1 MHVYARSGVGR
12 RFRCSVPLVK
22 FWLPLMFERT
32 EQFVDVAVAAEELGY
47 EGIALADHLVIPE
60 AFASVHPSGEPMVLA
75 SSAFPDPFVM
85 TAAMATVTSRLRFMS
100 YVYILPM
107 RDPFSV
113 AKQVAT
119 ASLVSSGRVVMGVG
133 AGWLREEFEA
143 MGHDPATRGRRMD
156 EMLEVIADFWD
167 DGWAEHHGEF
177 YDFPRCSMLPAP
189 AHDIPVWV
197 GGKSEAALRRALRHD
212 GWLGMNYGL
221 DEVDVLLARLRAIR
235 DTAEDTRAGFE
246 VFVIP
251 NAVPSPDL
259 YADLEGKG
267 VTSTLAFAW
276 APGDPAFD
284 SIEAKRDAMAA
295 FAGQFL

>member
-1 MHVYARSGVGR
+1 MY
-12 RFRCSVPLVK
+12 
-22 FWLPLMFERT
+22 ERT
-32 EQFVDVAVAAEELGY
+32 EQFVGVARAAEEFGF

-60 AFASVHPSGEPMVLA
+60 GFASVHPSGEPMVLD

-85 TAAMATVTSRLRFMS
+85 TAAMAMATTTLRFMS

-119 ASLVSSGRVVMGVG
+119 ASLVSGGRVVMGVG
-133 AGWLREEFEA
+133 AGWLLEEFEA
-143 MGHDPATRGRRMD
+143 LGRDPSTRGRRMD
-156 EMLEVIADFWD
+156 EMLDVISDFWD

-177 YDFPRCSMLPAP
+177 FDFGRCSMLPAP
-189 AHDIPVWV
+189 AEDIPIWV
-197 GGKSEAALRRALRHD
+197 GGKSDAALRRAIRHD

-221 DEVDVLLARLRAIR
+221 EEIASLLARLAALRAE
-235 DTAEDTRAGFE
+235 AADTRTDFE

-251 NAVPSPDL
+251 NAAPSPEVYSDL
-259 YADLEGKG
+259 AACG
-267 VTSTLAFAW
+267 VTSTLALPW
-276 APGDPAFD
+276 PPGDPGFD
-284 SIEAKRDAMAA
+284 SLGAERDAMER